1 MKRTSIR
8 IIVILVAGYIFAA
21 PYITVYQMKIAA
33 ENHDGEA
40 LSEHIDFPSLR
51 QHLKDQLTVQLA
63 AEMTQEEMDDNPFTA
78 IAVTFGGMLVGKVID
93 TYVTPAGIMELM
105 NGEDT
110 DTENTSSLETDTS
123 LEPFANVSMSYES
136 FNKFSVTV
144 KQTQSDEDVKFNL
157 RRKGIRWKLTEILL
171 PLEAIYSQLE

>member
-1 MKRTSIR
+1 MKRSSVG
-8 IIVILVAGYIFAA
+8 IIVTLVTGYIFAA
-21 PYITVYQMKIAA
+21 PYITVYQMKIAV

-51 QHLKDQLTVQLA
+51 QHLKDQLNVQLA
-63 AEMTQEEMDDNPFTA
+63 TEMEDNPFTA
-78 IAVTFGGMLVGKVID
+78 IAVTFGGMLGGKVID

-105 NGEDT
+105 KGESP
-110 DTENTSSLETDTS
+110 DTENTGSSIQKDTP
-123 LEPFANVSMSYES
+123 LEPLTNVSMSYAS

-144 KQTQSDEDVKFNL
+144 KKTESGEDVKFNL

-171 PLEAIYSQLE
+171 PLEAIHSQLE

>member
-1 MKRTSIR
+1 MKRSSVG
-8 IIVILVAGYIFAA
+8 IIVTLVAGYIFAM

-40 LSEHIDFPSLR
+40 LSEHIDFPLLR
-51 QHLKDQLTVQLA
+51 QHLKDQLNVQLA
-63 AEMTQEEMDDNPFTA
+63 AEMEMDDNPFTA
-78 IAVTFGGMLVGKVID
+78 IVVTFGGMLVGKVID

-105 NGEDT
+105 KGESPN
-110 DTENTSSLETDTS
+110 TENTGSSIEKDTY
-123 LEPFANVSMSYES
+123 LQPFANVSMSYAS
-136 FNKFSVTV
+136 LSKFSVTV
-144 KQTQSDEDVKFNL
+144 KQTESDEDVKFVL